1 VTRSPGQIMAR
12 GQDDTEIVSLTLGGP
27 LGFPGG
33 VSYGAAKAALE
44 NSMISAAPESADTA

>member
-1 VTRSPGQIMAR
+1 MAR

-27 LGFPGG
+27 LGFPGE

-44 NSMISAAPESADTA
+44 RCAISPRSSGPTTG